1 LSGRI
6 PVKPRSG
13 MAWNSRQMASSIFIF
28 PSHDKT
34 GHLQEPKRGWTK
46 IMEISGLVGVHLHD
60 LRRTM
65 GSFQTTNGAST
76 AIEGKTLGHKNPNT
90 AVMPG

>member
-1 LSGRI
+1 
-6 PVKPRSG
+6 
-13 MAWNSRQMASSIFIF
+13 
-28 PSHDKT
+28 
-34 GHLQEPKRGWTK
+34 
-46 IMEISGLVGVHLHD
+46 MEISGLVGVHLHD